1 MLTKLRLILYPIA
14 IVYVAVVWVRNLFF
28 EMGWFPSKEFDL
40 PVISVGNITV
50 GGTGKTPHT
59 EYLVRLLQNNYALA
73 MISRGYLRQTKG
85 VQVASIDSSSLQVG
99 DEPLQLKKKFPE
111 LHVVVAEKRVAGI
124 ETALTLY
131 PSPKVVLLDD
141 AFQHRHVK
149 PGMSIVLIDYNRP
162 VWNDHLLPAGNLREA
177 LSGLSR
183 AHIVILTKCPENLS
197 NKAAEKIKGRLNLN
211 QSQSLYFT
219 CFSYGIPYPLYSQ
232 QPVSDHK
239 VVYGEVVAFTAIA
252 NAVPFHN
259 YLKGKAANLSIIDLP
274 DHHRFNTSD
283 IENLLKLFRQL
294 PQADKWIAV
303 TEKDAV
309 KLREIKQLP
318 PEIVSNVHVIPIEPL
333 FLFSQKNQFDKQIIE
348 YVGKS

>member
-1 MLTKLRLILYPIA
+1 MLTKLRLLLYPIA
-14 IVYVAVVWVRNLFF
+14 IVYGAVVWLRNFF
-28 EMGWFPSKEFDL
+28 FDVGWFPSKEFKI
-40 PVISVGNITV
+40 PVVSVGNITV

-85 VQVASIDSSSLQVG
+85 VQVASVSSSSLDIG

-124 ETALTLY
+124 ETALSLR
-131 PSPKVVLLDD
+131 PSPNVVLLDD
-141 AFQHRHVK
+141 AFQHRHAK
-149 PGMSIVLIDYNRP
+149 PGLSIVLIDYNRP
-162 VWNDHLLPAGNLREA
+162 VWSDHLLPAGNLREA

-183 AHIVILTKCPENLS
+183 AHIVIVTKCPENLS
-197 NKAAEKIKGRLNLN
+197 NEDAETIKGRLHLKQN
-211 QSQSLYFT
+211 QSLYFT
-219 CFSYGIPYPLYSQ
+219 CFNYGMPYPLYSQ
-232 QPVSDHK
+232 QPASHHK
-239 VVYGEVVAFTAIA
+239 ATYGNIVAFTAIA

-259 YLKGKAANLSIIDLP
+259 YLKGNGANLSIIDLP
-274 DHHRFNTSD
+274 DHHRFNATD
-283 IENLLKLFRQL
+283 IENLLKHFRQL
-294 PQADKWIAV
+294 PPTDKWIAV

-309 KLREIKQLP
+309 KLSEIKQLP

-333 FLFSQKNQFDKQIIE
+333 FLFSQKTQFDKQIIE